1 MSASEKDM
9 VAARQWSALA
19 GLIAQARAEGHRAG
33 MMEAAQMCHEDGVA
47 GQLLAIQIRAKAAE
61 ACDFT
66 ESNVCRYPSACLCK
80 TAEINGGTA

>member
-33 MMEAAQMCHEDGVA
+33 MLEAAELYEAQAIADG
-47 GQLLAIQIRAKAAE
+47 IRA
-61 ACDFT
+61 
-66 ESNVCRYPSACLCK
+66 K
-80 TAEINGGTA
+80 TAEINGGTD